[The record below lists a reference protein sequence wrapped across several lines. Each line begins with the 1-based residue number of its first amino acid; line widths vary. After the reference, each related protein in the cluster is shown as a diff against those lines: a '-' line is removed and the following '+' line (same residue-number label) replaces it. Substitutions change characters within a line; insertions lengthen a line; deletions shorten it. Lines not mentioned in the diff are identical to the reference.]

1 MKIEIVMD
9 KRWFIGESVRVTI
22 EGDDKLVEE
31 IYRVLREYA
40 KENKLYVR

>member
-9 KRWFIGESVRVTI
+9 RRWFIGETVRVMI
-22 EGDDKLVEE
+22 DGDDKLVEE

-40 KENKLYVR
+40 KEKKLYVR